1 MSVLTN
7 VGYDNLQPYNHAGKF
22 SVIDFVIALF
32 LIIWRTR
39 LIASL
44 QSVARFGARGLFA
57 GGEVEAGFFLE
68 AVQEVH
74 DVDCLRG
81 LSFQQTVD
89 GGADAY
95 PVFVG

>member
-7 VGYDNLQPYNHAGKF
+7 VGYDTLHPYNYAGKL
-22 SVIDFVIALF
+22 SVIALF

-44 QSVARFGARGLFA
+44 QSDPARGLFA

-81 LSFQQTVD
+81 LTFQQAVD

-95 PVFVG
+95 PVFGG

>member
-7 VGYDNLQPYNHAGKF
+7 VGYDTLHPYNYAGKL

-44 QSVARFGARGLFA
+44 QSVARFDSRGDYSLA
-57 GGEVEAGFFLE
+57 G
-68 AVQEVH
+68 
-74 DVDCLRG
+74 R
-81 LSFQQTVD
+81 
-89 GGADAY
+89 
-95 PVFVG
+95 

>member
-7 VGYDNLQPYNHAGKF
+7 VGYDIFQPYNYAGKL

-44 QSVARFGARGLFA
+44 QSDPARGDYSLA
-57 GGEVEAGFFLE
+57 G
-68 AVQEVH
+68 
-74 DVDCLRG
+74 R
-81 LSFQQTVD
+81 
-89 GGADAY
+89 
-95 PVFVG
+95 